1 MPWVRI
7 DDQYPEH
14 PKITAA
20 GHLAGWLDVCAMA
33 YSNRMLT
40 DGFIAD
46 AMVPRLSSVPA
57 PSKRAAELVAAGRWV
72 RVEGGYQIHDY
83 LDYQKTKVQIL
94 KEREQANRRQFKRR
108 HGVTPDVTS
117 GANHARPTPTP
128 TTEPVVRTL
137 TSVPDPDR
145 DTAVDNPPAAQSI
158 AAAKRAVGRAAPDPS
173 PHSTEAHV

>member
-33 YSNRMLT
+33 YCNRALT

-57 PSKRAAELVAAGRWV
+57 PVKRAGELVAAGRWV

-83 LDYQKTKVQIL
+83 LKFQKSKVQIL
-94 KEREQANRRQFKRR
+94 KEREQANRRQFKKR
-108 HGVTPDVTS
+108 HGVTPDVTAPVS
-117 GANHARPTPTP
+117 HARPTPTP
-128 TTEPVVRTL
+128 KTEPVVQLL
-137 TSVPDPDR
+137 TPVPDPERNTPFAGPTDQGL
-145 DTAVDNPPAAQSI
+145 TAADAARI
-158 AAAKRAVGRAAPDPS
+158 ALGKEPRRPTGEKN
-173 PHSTEAHV
+173 TG